1 MSTETIATVHAVA
14 NNEYVEG
21 LTDKTILVTG
31 ASGYLGT
38 ALLSSLQSI
47 RCRIVALARDPKCV
61 LTPYQTE
68 ASVQLRQVDLVN
80 SSVWLDLLHE
90 TKPDVVINLAAR
102 EHHRNSPHSPFEDLT
117 VNAATV
123 LELLEACIDLDLQPR
138 IVLASSANIAGCA
151 GTITVNEDTPDQPL
165 TLFAIHKLTAEHYL
179 NYYASRFNL
188 CGVAL
193 RFANIYAPLPTP
205 DDAHLESRVILN
217 SLMRRAL
224 AGGPLYLYRNQKC
237 LRDFIYIDDAVRA
250 ICAVAQAETIR
261 PGAKYIVG
269 SGDGHTLQQVLSEIT
284 SQVENLRGLHV
295 EIRSD
300 DDATLEPIEW
310 RNFIADY
317 SRLEAATGW
326 TPRTRLSRGIDLT
339 LRAFLGGQRQ

>member
-21 LTDKTILVTG
+21 LTDKRILVTG

-38 ALLSSLQSI
+38 ALLSSLYGI
-47 RCRIVALARDPKCV
+47 RCRIIALARDTKSV
-61 LTPYQTE
+61 LTPYE
-68 ASVQLRQVDLVN
+68 SEVSVHSRQIDLAN
-80 SSVWLDLLHE
+80 SSIWLDVLRE
-90 TKPDVVINLAAR
+90 TRPDVIINLAAH
-102 EHHRNSPHSPFEDLT
+102 EHRRNSPHSPFEDLT

-123 LELLEACIDLDLQPR
+123 LELLEACVDLDLKPR

-165 TLFAIHKLTAEHYL
+165 TLFAIHKLAAEQYL
-179 NYYASRFNL
+179 NYYANRFNL

-193 RFANIYAPLPTP
+193 RFVNIYGPLPTR
-205 DDAHLESRVILN
+205 DADLEARIILN
-217 SLMRRAL
+217 SIMRRAL

-269 SGDGHTLQQVLSEIT
+269 SGDGHTLQQILNEIT

-295 EIRSD
+295 EIHSD
-300 DDATLEPIEW
+300 EEATLEPIDW

-326 TPRTRLSRGIDLT
+326 TPRTRLARGIDLT
-339 LRAFLGGQRQ
+339 LRAFLGGSRQ